1 MMDNIHVGTGDYPL
15 GKRRPGLVKSFSGKG
30 LDEITIDA
38 VLKGEINNKDIRISP
53 ESLLMQADIAE
64 DAGRFLL
71 AQNFRRAAEL
81 CDLSDERIMEYYRAL
96 RPFRSTADDLET
108 IAAEL
113 ETEHNALL
121 CADMFREVAAVYRK
135 RGLLKK

>member
-1 MMDNIHVGTGDYPL
+1 MRNKKHFGIEDYPI
-15 GKRRPGLVKSFSGKG
+15 GKRHPDVVKSFSGKS
-30 LDEITIDA
+30 LEEINIDA
-38 VLKGEINNKDIRISP
+38 VLKGEINNTDIRINP

-81 CDLSDERIMEYYRAL
+81 CVLSDEEIIEYYQAL
-96 RPFRSTADDLET
+96 RPFRSTAEDLET
-108 IAAEL
+108 IAVEL
-113 ETEHNALL
+113 ETHHNAPI
-121 CADMFREVAAVYRK
+121 CADMFREAAAVYQK